1 MNEDIDFIEEYPLRA
16 ETVNAVEHQDERLR
30 SLSSRNAF
38 PPVNAA
44 LKRNSQKQLTSFFSK
59 PSTEKTTG
67 NVINEDYEIQSN
79 MIVNTEEEIDLLRD
93 VESFS
98 DTSKETSTN
107 TVENVDRATLV
118 ENETTLQKGKRKA
131 PMERKPL
138 GNISNYKQH
147 CRSDGNSVR
156 KEKSIKQAKQTHQI
170 TQESIP
176 VTLNKG
182 KFVAAVG
189 QNHMNPIE
197 LNNEREETLQLD
209 FDTASLESIPITL
222 KEDITAVGAGGKIYI
237 ETLSLETNE
246 EKEISVQLDC
256 EKIQLPAPSWKREQV
271 LNMECV
277 HYFEVIVNETASQFK
292 KRQQ

>member
-118 ENETTLQKGKRKA
+118 ENETTLQKV
-131 PMERKPL
+131 
-138 GNISNYKQH
+138 Y
-147 CRSDGNSVR
+147 
-156 KEKSIKQAKQTHQI
+156 
-170 TQESIP
+170 
-176 VTLNKG
+176 
-182 KFVAAVG
+182 
-189 QNHMNPIE
+189 
-197 LNNEREETLQLD
+197 
-209 FDTASLESIPITL
+209 
-222 KEDITAVGAGGKIYI
+222 
-237 ETLSLETNE
+237 
-246 EKEISVQLDC
+246 
-256 EKIQLPAPSWKREQV
+256 
-271 LNMECV
+271 
-277 HYFEVIVNETASQFK
+277 
-292 KRQQ
+292 